1 MPSLDIKLV
10 APGSSRR
17 AAEQSAA
24 KLALEAAM
32 AANPAPAKKRASRAR
47 KTAQLTLPVAVA
59 QELK

>member
-1 MPSLDIKLV
+1 
-10 APGSSRR
+10 
-17 AAEQSAA
+17 
-24 KLALEAAM
+24 M